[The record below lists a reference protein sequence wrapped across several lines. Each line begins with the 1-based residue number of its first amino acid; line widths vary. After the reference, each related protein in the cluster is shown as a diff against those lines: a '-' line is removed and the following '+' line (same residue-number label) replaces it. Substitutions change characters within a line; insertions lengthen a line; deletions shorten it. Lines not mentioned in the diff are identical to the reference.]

1 MKDEKDK
8 FDNTPDT
15 EEQEIDLLELARKLW
30 DSRRLILKFCIVG
43 VVVGLVVA
51 FSIPKE
57 YTTSIK
63 LAPEASSGKTPGGS
77 LGALA
82 SFAGISAGGSSAEA
96 VYPQLYPDI
105 VASIPFTV
113 GLFDIQVTDKDGKN
127 TTTVRKFIEEE
138 TSAPWWSAVMGLPF
152 KAIGGIKSLFTSQE
166 TDLAAPLDTFRLT
179 PEENAIVEALR
190 ARVGADVDTKTSVIT
205 LSVTMQDPMVSA
217 LLADSVAERLK
228 MYVTDYR
235 TNKARQDLNYAEK
248 LNDEAKRD
256 YLAAQQRYANYMD
269 KNQGIV
275 LRSAKIEQEQLQNE
289 AQLAFNLYNQ
299 TAQQLQAA
307 KAKVQEITLFSPFKV
322 TNPLY

>member
-96 VYPQLYPDI
+96 FIL
-105 VASIPFTV
+105 SFIPISLLRF
-113 GLFDIQVTDKDGKN
+113 LSL
-127 TTTVRKFIEEE
+127 
-138 TSAPWWSAVMGLPF
+138 SAFL
-152 KAIGGIKSLFTSQE
+152 TY
-166 TDLAAPLDTFRLT
+166 RLQ
-179 PEENAIVEALR
+179 IR
-190 ARVGADVDTKTSVIT
+190 
-205 LSVTMQDPMVSA
+205 M
-217 LLADSVAERLK
+217 
-228 MYVTDYR
+228 
-235 TNKARQDLNYAEK
+235 
-248 LNDEAKRD
+248 
-256 YLAAQQRYANYMD
+256 
-269 KNQGIV
+269 
-275 LRSAKIEQEQLQNE
+275 AKI
-289 AQLAFNLYNQ
+289 
-299 TAQQLQAA
+299 
-307 KAKVQEITLFSPFKV
+307 P
-322 TNPLY
+322 PR